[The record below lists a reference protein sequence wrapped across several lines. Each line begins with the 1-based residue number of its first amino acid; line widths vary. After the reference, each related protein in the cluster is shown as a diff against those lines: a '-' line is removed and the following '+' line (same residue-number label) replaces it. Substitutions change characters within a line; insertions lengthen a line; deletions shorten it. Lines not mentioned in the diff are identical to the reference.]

1 MVDIR
6 DGGTF
11 ALYVRD
17 ALGVATPTAAAIPPL
32 TPAVARADL
41 TVPPGFAAD
50 WDRWWVHSLG
60 SGRTAGEAE
69 HTPGRWP
76 SGLPDRL
83 RTAYADW
90 QPVPG
95 SPEARKARDGAR
107 TVFSQSLQELI
118 ADLKQ
123 ELAREPV
130 FTLELIFLPVEGQF
144 WRRLDTHTVLVS
156 VELLCSRNVIAPLE
170 SVIRDIEGPTP
181 PPAVA
186 PSPRS

>member
-1 MVDIR
+1 M
-6 DGGTF
+6 
-11 ALYVRD
+11 
-17 ALGVATPTAAAIPPL
+17 
-32 TPAVARADL
+32 
-41 TVPPGFAAD
+41 
-50 WDRWWVHSLG
+50 HSLG

-76 SGLPDRL
+76 SGLPGRL

-123 ELAREPV
+123 ELGREPV

-144 WRRLDTHTVLVS
+144 WRRLNTHTVLVS

-170 SVIRDIEGPTP
+170 SVIRDIEGATP
-181 PPAVA
+181 PPAAA